1 MLPYKQ
7 AVQLSEYTPE
17 TTWLVDDLWSD
28 NAVGILGGEPK
39 CCKSFLSLELAIA
52 VSSGRPCLGRFP
64 VKKPGTV
71 LLYAAE
77 DAPHIVKTRLVGIAQ
92 ARDMELSRLDIQVI
106 TSDRLRLDEPKDI
119 EALDT
124 TVAALRPR
132 LLILD
137 PFVRLHRID
146 ENSSHEVASVL
157 ERLRL
162 LQRRH
167 TTSIL
172 LVHHAKK
179 NGGSARAGQALR
191 GSSEFH
197 AWGDSMLYM
206 RRSADRLTLTIEHR
220 AAASHP
226 AIPLILKGVTG
237 NLALEIDDKAKM
249 LPPTDVKPTTIE
261 RIERVLTEQPEP
273 MTLSALRQASGLRTA
288 SLCETLKSLLDAGR
302 VLKTDS
308 GYALAEN

>member
-7 AVQLSEYTPE
+7 AAQLSEHRPE
-17 TTWLVDDLWSD
+17 TTWLVDNLWSD

-64 VKKPGTV
+64 VQRPGTV

-77 DAPHIVKTRLVGIAQ
+77 DAPRIVKTRLVGIAQ
-92 ARDMELSRLDIQVI
+92 ARDVELSTLDIQVI

-124 TVAALRPR
+124 TVATLRPR

-146 ENSSHEVASVL
+146 ENSSSEVASVL

-162 LQRRH
+162 MQRRH
-167 TTSIL
+167 GTSIL
-172 LVHHAKK
+172 LVHHARK

-206 RRSADRLTLTIEHR
+206 RRSAERLTLTIEHR

-226 AIPLILKGVTG
+226 AIPLILNGVTS
-237 NLALEIDDKAKM
+237 NLALEIDDKGEAS
-249 LPPTDVKPTTIE
+249 PPTDVKPTTAQ
-261 RIERVLTEQPEP
+261 RIERALTEESLP

-288 SLCETLKSLLDAGR
+288 TLCETLKSLLDAGR
-302 VLKTDS
+302 VHKTTT
-308 GYALAEN
+308 GYALVEN